1 MKSSNISSL
10 LKQCSSGEPQQQAP
24 AIIELVKIKAYS
36 AVTILLELLQS
47 TDESIRSNA
56 AYALGRLG
64 EREVESVGPALISLL
79 EDPETLVRSD
89 AAESLGLLAYQPAR
103 EAVEFLLQND
113 TEPFIRADAAET
125 LGDLGDAQAIDSLKL
140 AMEDPD
146 SSVRSYAANS
156 LGLLGTSELI
166 PQLQAYLDSEDY
178 LEVKAELWGAQ
189 YRLGREKALEEFL
202 QALRD
207 TDEDLATNML
217 NVLDDLLSR
226 NLPPTITRDAEHI
239 DDILS
244 LVQNRFLLLSPHAQK
259 LRNKLIDIQ
268 RGNARAET

>member
-1 MKSSNISSL
+1 MALISKL
-10 LKQCSSGEPQQQAP
+10 IEQCTSCEPQQQAP
-24 AIIELVKIKAYS
+24 AIMELVEIEAYS
-36 AVTILLELLQS
+36 AVAVLLELLQS
-47 TDESIRSNA
+47 ADQSIRPTI

-64 EREVESVGPALISLL
+64 EQEVESVGPALIGLL
-79 EDPETLVRSD
+79 KDPEVMVRSD

-103 EAVEFLLQND
+103 KAIELLLQNEL
-113 TEPFIRADAAET
+113 EPFVRADAAET
-125 LGDLGDAQAIDSLKL
+125 LGDLGDTKAIDSLKL

-146 SSVRSYAANS
+146 SAVRSYTANS
-156 LGLLGTSELI
+156 LGLLGSSELI

-202 QALRD
+202 QVLRD

-239 DDILS
+239 DNILS
-244 LVQNRFLLLSPHAQK
+244 LVQNRFSLLSPHVQK

-268 RGNARAET
+268 RDNAIAET